1 MIKMIRKRMSGHRRR
16 GSEKTLVRS
25 RVAVR
30 TQRTPRKKVR
40 AVTIKCIDKT
50 DGTTVWEYG
59 PGSFWR
65 HHYGA
70 DAITGVV
77 PDLAATLDKYA
88 IGASSY
94 PSFSPCGNR
103 NSATL
108 VANVAEA
115 LSVVKLN
122 AIDGTTIESATLTG
136 LFCDLI
142 TETAVGLVAG
152 QSITNAAGLSGGDFF
167 IVGERIPFV
176 EFVDFTSNAAT
187 KEYILHAHG
196 LRDGNVYL
204 KTRTSNETITIPF
217 DSTASEV
224 ETLFEATADCVT
236 ATATGGPWPLLPIT
250 VEVEW
255 SASGGDIS
263 AIATTG
269 TYSLS
274 AGGVEWDYSND
285 TLTEV
290 GVFTLTTTS
299 VVVGAQFRL
308 TFPRGDQFT
317 YTSTTENISDFAEDF
332 RDALRAWIAE
342 SSAQSGLIPDD
353 NGANITNVG
362 NVLSINFV
370 NVFPDNGPI
379 VAEVIAG
386 GEGVTSSRRAGMC
399 AASYDTGTGEMTSAV
414 GFEFGR
420 SEVEPASEMF
430 EEASPIPDVT
440 GLSLLGIQ
448 CIGSGPSN
456 SVICSPRPRG
466 NGDLIRA
473 SVVEAWTI
481 TDGVWDRLWQSHCNA
496 TIAIPDI
503 IQCESGYVVCPI
515 FAKIFDSVRERT
527 AARLQVS
534 DGTIEELLTTF
545 GSISP
550 PDNNVLT
557 AMFDGTPGS
566 YFSWAYDLLYQDQYV
581 ANNRF
586 RVNGHG
592 ADTWINGTEYRL
604 GAQAFG
610 CDGISVFGTLTA
622 GISGGWRYDG
632 LGDSADSLLYI
643 KFFAPPNS
651 RAAEP
656 QQFRFKITKMPGT
669 NYTSWLDWYSTKA
682 EIETALNT
690 LLGSGNCSI
699 IDFGGLA
706 DPVENDPL
714 SLIECN
720 PMIEFKTDTGFS
732 PGSGRIPGSYFTFRN
747 DGEFVGLNDVLI
759 EMRNITPFADPP
771 GIAAF
776 SASDASF
783 IWSRPFGTAGS
794 VTVAQPLYAWLQGD
808 YVYAY
813 GQLVDDEL

>member
-1 MIKMIRKRMSGHRRR
+1 MMMQLACACCRQI
-16 GSEKTLVRS
+16 
-25 RVAVR
+25 
-30 TQRTPRKKVR
+30 Q
-40 AVTIKCIDKT
+40 AVTIKGIDKT

-77 PDLAATLDKYA
+77 PNLTATLNKYA
-88 IGASSY
+88 IGAAAY
-94 PSFSPCGNR
+94 PSFSACGNR
-103 NSATL
+103 NSGTL
-108 VANVAEA
+108 SANVAEA

-122 AIDGTTIESATLTG
+122 SIDGTTIESATLTG

-142 TETAVGLVAG
+142 TDTAVGLVAG
-152 QSITNAAGLSGGDFF
+152 QSITNAAGLSGGDFV
-167 IVGERIPFV
+167 IVGERVPFV
-176 EFVDFTSNAAT
+176 EFVDFTSNTAT

-204 KTRTSNETITIPF
+204 KTRTSNETITIPYN
-217 DSTASEV
+217 STASAV
-224 ETLFEATADCVT
+224 ETLFEATADCVA
-236 ATATGGPWPLLPIT
+236 ATVTGGPWPLKPIT

-255 SASGGDIS
+255 SVAGGDIS

-274 AGGVEWDYSND
+274 AGGVEYDATND
-285 TLTEV
+285 TSTTI
-290 GVFTLTTTS
+290 GVFTLTTTQ
-299 VVVGAQFRL
+299 VVSGAQFRL
-308 TFPRGDQFT
+308 TFPGGAQFT
-317 YTSTTENISDFAEDF
+317 YTSTTDDISDFTAAF
-332 RDALRAWIAE
+332 GASLGSFVVANT
-342 SSAQSGLIPDD
+342 GLVPADD
-353 NGANITNVG
+353 PGEVQWVG
-362 NVLSINFV
+362 NVLTVNFV
-370 NVFPDNGPI
+370 NIAPDNGPI

-386 GEGVTSSRRAGMC
+386 GDGVTSTRRAGMA

-420 SEVEPASEMF
+420 SAVVSVSEMF
-430 EEASPIPDVT
+430 EEASAVPDVT

-448 CIGSGPSN
+448 SIGSGPSN
-456 SVICSPRPRG
+456 SVICSPSPRG
-466 NGDLIRA
+466 SGDLIRA
-473 SVVEAWTI
+473 SVVESWTI
-481 TDGVWDRLWQSHCNA
+481 TAGVWERTWQSHCNA

-503 IQCESGYVVCPI
+503 IPCESGYVICPI

-534 DGTIEELLTTF
+534 DGAIVELLTTF

-557 AMFDGTPGS
+557 AMFDGVPGS
-566 YFSWAYDLLYQDQYV
+566 YFSWAYDIIYQDQYI

-586 RVNGHG
+586 RINAHG
-592 ADTWINGTEYRL
+592 ADTWIDGTEFRL

-610 CDGISVFGTLTA
+610 CDGSSVFGTRTA

-632 LGDSADSLLYI
+632 VGDVADSLLYI
-643 KFFAPPNS
+643 KYFAPPHS

-656 QQFRFKITKMPGT
+656 QQFRFKVMNMPGT
-669 NYTSWLDWYSTKA
+669 NFTSWLDWYSTEA
-682 EIETALNT
+682 EIEAALNA

-699 IDFGGLA
+699 IDFGGIA
-706 DPVENDPL
+706 DPVENVPL
-714 SLIECN
+714 ALIECN

-747 DGEFVGLNDVLI
+747 DGELIGLTDIVI
-759 EMRNITPFADPP
+759 EMQNITPFADPP

-776 SASDASF
+776 DAGDASL

-808 YVYAY
+808 FVYAY
-813 GQLVDDEL
+813 GQLVDAEL